1 MNCVIVGELSTSI
14 LLLNYNYNDYD
25 QILSTLSTIIH
36 EHFGAYSI
44 EMNLKHSKKYEH
56 FRAIDKKKYER
67 FGAECE
73 HFGASCLL

>member
-14 LLLNYNYNDYD
+14 LLLDYNYNDYD
-25 QILSTLSTIIH
+25 QILSTIIH
-36 EHFGAYSI
+36 EHFGACSN

-56 FRAIDKKKYER
+56 FGAIDKKKYEH
-67 FGAECE
+67 FGAEYE

>member
-36 EHFGAYSI
+36 EHFGACSN

-56 FRAIDKKKYER
+56 FRAIDKKKYEH
-67 FGAECE
+67 FGAEHE